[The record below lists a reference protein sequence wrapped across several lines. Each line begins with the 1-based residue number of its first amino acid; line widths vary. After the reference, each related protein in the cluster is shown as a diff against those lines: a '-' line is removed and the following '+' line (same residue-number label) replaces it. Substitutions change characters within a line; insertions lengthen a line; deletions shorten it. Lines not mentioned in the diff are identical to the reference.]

1 MNITFGLL
9 DGGGSTITVNTIAIV
24 EQIPLSIISE
34 VVKAESLDNNLQVH
48 IHNINEDIEV
58 Q

>member
-9 DGGGSTITVNTIAIV
+9 DGGGSTVTVNTIAIV
-24 EQIPLSIISE
+24 EQIPLSIVSE
-34 VVKAESLDNNLQVH
+34 IVKAESNDNILHAHV
-48 IHNINEDIEV
+48 HNINDDIEV